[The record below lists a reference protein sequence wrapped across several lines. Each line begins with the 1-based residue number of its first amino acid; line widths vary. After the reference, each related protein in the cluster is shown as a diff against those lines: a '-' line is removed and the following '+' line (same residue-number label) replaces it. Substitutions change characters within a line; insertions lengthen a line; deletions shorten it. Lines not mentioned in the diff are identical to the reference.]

1 MDVSLLAAKLIGP
14 VLLLMSVAPLFNRQ
28 LVSTMID
35 EVINSSTLLLFA
47 GIMAFVPGL
56 LLVNLHNIWVADWR
70 IIITLFGWIALFA
83 GVIRIVFPEQLKK
96 IAGRMKDK
104 TTLMRA
110 ALFINAALGGFL
122 TLKGYGLI

>member
-122 TLKGYGLI
+122 TLKGYGLL

>member
-122 TLKGYGLI
+122 TLKGYDLI